1 MVFTSHPNIRSVDI
15 FLYGI
20 IVPVLPFALNARASV
35 AEEDIQT
42 WISIFLA
49 VYGAALLIA
58 SPFFGWLADKIAS
71 RRWPMLAGLLAL
83 GGSTVLLCVGRSVGV
98 LIAGRILQGVSAAV
112 AWVVGLA
119 LLVDTLGAEQL
130 GMAMGY
136 VGLALSLALL
146 LAPLLGGIVFAQA
159 GYYAVFAMGFGI
171 IILDII
177 LRLVMIEKKVA
188 ERWLPINP
196 PPAVNI
202 SDTDIEKQTEI
213 TKPGSDEPDI
223 ELDKGSHGTNDA
235 LLTNPEAQ
243 QTLSSEAPKVVAE
256 DSKPHGNLASR
267 LPPVISLLKSR
278 RLLCALWLS
287 AMQASLMT
295 SFDATLPLFVANTF
309 GWDSTGA
316 GLIFLP
322 IVIATFVGPVIG
334 WASDRF
340 NIARWLVTSGFVL
353 AVPFLILLRL
363 VDHDSIGQKVLL
375 CALLCMI
382 GLGLTLALTPIMAE
396 IAYVVDAKEKK
407 HPPGFFGK
415 NGAYASAY
423 SLFNMAWAA
432 GCLIGP
438 LLGGLVNSSKGWPTM
453 TLILGCVSAFSAIP
467 AVIWTSGSLFKL
479 RRKAQA
485 EFEPRQ

>member
-1 MVFTSHPNIRSVDI
+1 
-15 FLYGI
+15 
-20 IVPVLPFALNARASV
+20 V
-35 AEEDIQT
+35 AEDDIQT

-49 VYGAALLIA
+49 VYGAALLVA
-58 SPFFGWLADKIAS
+58 SPVFGWAADRIES

-188 ERWLPINP
+188 ERWLPESASPATTKSDMEKGNETKITNP
-196 PPAVNI
+196 H
-202 SDTDIEKQTEI
+202 SDDTDVELAQDDHI
-213 TKPGSDEPDI
+213 TSVALTTTPKAEP
-223 ELDKGSHGTNDA
+223 TN
-235 LLTNPEAQ
+235 
-243 QTLSSEAPKVVAE
+243 SSKASQVVNDG
-256 DSKPHGNLASR
+256 DSKPRSTLANR

-295 SFDATLPLFVANTF
+295 SFDATLPLFVADTF

-316 GLIFLP
+316 GLVFLP
-322 IVIATFVGPVIG
+322 IVAATFVGPAIG
-334 WASDRF
+334 WASDKF

-363 VDHDSIGQKVLL
+363 VDHDSIEQKVLL
-375 CALLCMI
+375 CALLAML

-396 IAYVVDAKEKK
+396 IAYVVDTKEKK

-432 GCLIGP
+432 GTMIGP

-467 AVIWTSGSLFKL
+467 AFIWTSGSLFKL
-479 RRKAQA
+479 RRKTRLESSRASS
-485 EFEPRQ
+485 

>member
-1 MVFTSHPNIRSVDI
+1 
-15 FLYGI
+15 
-20 IVPVLPFALNARASV
+20 V

-49 VYGAALLIA
+49 VYGAALLVA
-58 SPFFGWLADKIAS
+58 SPVFGWLADRIKS

-98 LIAGRILQGVSAAV
+98 LVAGRILQGVSAAV

-119 LLVDTLGAEQL
+119 LLVDTLGSEQL

-171 IILDII
+171 IILDIF
-177 LRLVMIEKKVA
+177 LRLVMIEKKIA
-188 ERWLPINP
+188 EQWLPESGS
-196 PPAVNI
+196 PATTT
-202 SDTDIEKQTEI
+202 SDTNIGDEVKT
-213 TKPGSDEPDI
+213 TKPGSDDAEI
-223 ELDKGSHGTNDA
+223 ELGKDDHSTNIA
-235 LLTNPEAQ
+235 LSTSPKAERTQTSEVSKASDTNSTPQ
-243 QTLSSEAPKVVAE
+243 NNFP
-256 DSKPHGNLASR
+256 SR
-267 LPPVISLLKSR
+267 LPPIIFLLKSR

-316 GLIFLP
+316 GLVFLP

-363 VDHDSIGQKVLL
+363 VDHDSIEQKVLL

-382 GLGLTLALTPIMAE
+382 GFGLTLALTPIMAE
-396 IAYVVDAKEKK
+396 IAYVVDTKEKK
-407 HPPGFFGK
+407 HAPGFFGK

-438 LLGGLVNSSKGWPTM
+438 LLGGLVNSSRGWPTM
-453 TLILGCVSAFSAIP
+453 TLILGCVSAFSAVP

-479 RRKAQA
+479 RKRARL
-485 EFEPRQ
+485 ESS

>member
-1 MVFTSHPNIRSVDI
+1 
-15 FLYGI
+15 
-20 IVPVLPFALNARASV
+20 
-35 AEEDIQT
+35 
-42 WISIFLA
+42 
-49 VYGAALLIA
+49 
-58 SPFFGWLADKIAS
+58 
-71 RRWPMLAGLLAL
+71 MLAGLIAL
-83 GGSTVLLCVGRSVGV
+83 GGSTVLLCIGRSVGV
-98 LIAGRILQGVSAAV
+98 LIAGRVLQGVSAAV

-119 LLVDTLGAEQL
+119 LLVDTLGSEQL

-146 LAPLLGGIVFAQA
+146 LAPLLGGIVFAEA

-171 IILDII
+171 IILDIF

-188 ERWLPINP
+188 RRWLPDDTP
-196 PPAVNI
+196 PVETTSQTKTEKEADV
-202 SDTDIEKQTEI
+202 TDIV
-213 TKPGSDEPDI
+213 SDEPDI
-223 ELDKGSHGTNDA
+223 ERGSTNDHITDITSPDNVKA
-235 LLTNPEAQ
+235 ERTRSDDIVEATGETAKTRKSLT
-243 QTLSSEAPKVVAE
+243 
-256 DSKPHGNLASR
+256 GR
-267 LPPVISLLKSR
+267 LPPVIFLLSSR

-287 AMQASLMT
+287 AMQASLLT
-295 SFDATLPLFVANTF
+295 SFDATLPLFVADTF
-309 GWDSTGA
+309 GWNSTGA

-322 IVIATFVGPVIG
+322 IVAATFVGPVIG

-340 NIARWLVTSGFVL
+340 NIARWLVTSGFIL

-363 VDHDSIGQKVLL
+363 VDHNGMEQKVLL

-396 IAYVVDAKEKK
+396 IAYVVDTKEKK

-438 LLGGLVNSSKGWPTM
+438 LLGGLINSSKGWPTM
-453 TLILGCVSAFSAIP
+453 TLVLGCLSAFTAIP

-479 RRKAQA
+479 RRKVRTQSS
-485 EFEPRQ
+485 